1 MIETEEESPPIDYRK
16 LLISRLNEEASRL
29 NRRYRELQQEL
40 MVVAHQRQAL
50 LELTEHMKVP
60 PEEMY
65 SEWMMLKRELTRN
78 PADEDSRL
86 LTKAKDFTVAEYGKG
101 KFEGREAASFFR
113 TIFGRISPDLE
124 ARFEALV

>member
-50 LELTEHMKVP
+50 LEPGDAVVENPDLAA
-60 PEEMY
+60 
-65 SEWMMLKRELTRN
+65 L
-78 PADEDSRL
+78 PADPDELQPAPRHLGHQLGLLGGLTDVERDAGVPEVAVQRGEDGRDVHVDDIARL
-86 LTKAKDFTVAEYGKG
+86 QFV
-101 KFEGREAASFFR
+101 EGDGA
-113 TIFGRISPDLE
+113 
-124 ARFEALV
+124 